1 MAYSNPV
8 PSVVKSLEIAKVTR
22 SSSLKL
28 VDVKGNLYK
37 SEKSPKESSFLN
49 WRPIA
54 QNPP

>member
-1 MAYSNPV
+1 MVYSNPV

-49 WRPIA
+49 
-54 QNPP
+54 